1 MHTKPRLASHA
12 QWLLSGI
19 LLLAIGCSERAEVTL
34 TQPAAPPA
42 ERQLVL
48 RSDHAF
54 FATFDG
60 WEHLL
65 VALPAPSAV
74 ADTRDFVIYVRQRDP
89 SQGVESDAVEFRSPG
104 FLIQTVGLRAG
115 RSNFT
120 FANISRPRSWISS
133 SSRRYQVD
141 LTCVDGSH
149 ISGDILA
156 QPRPDE
162 IRAFIRRHAADIE
175 LLRATSQPTTA
186 PTTGPV
192 PD

>member
-1 MHTKPRLASHA
+1 MQTKLRLASYA
-12 QWLLSGI
+12 QWLLHGMM
-19 LLLAIGCSERAEVTL
+19 LLATGCADRAEITL
-34 TQPAAPPA
+34 TQPSAPPA

-54 FATFDG
+54 FASFDG

-89 SQGVESDAVEFRSPG
+89 SQAVESDAVEFRSPG

-115 RSNFT
+115 RSNFA
-120 FANISRPRSWISS
+120 FANITKPRSWMSG

-156 QPRPDE
+156 QPQPDE
-162 IRAFIRRHAADIE
+162 IRAFLRRHSADIE
-175 LLRATSQPTTA
+175 LLRATSQPATA

-192 PD
+192 PE